1 MNWLISLCRKLRNHE
16 LIEAAQRQAR
26 IAVGMAC
33 QSQEAAA
40 AAQMQLVACRALLA
54 TTMMERDQYEDA
66 LRRAC
71 EQIVD
76 MRRERE
82 SEREAARFWI
92 TRTIAPQEVSE
103 N

>member
-16 LIEAAQRQAR
+16 LIESAQRQTR

-33 QSQEAAA
+33 QSQEAAV
-40 AAQMQLVACRALLA
+40 AAQMQLAACRALLA
-54 TTMMERDQYEDA
+54 TTMKERDQYESA
-66 LRRAC
+66 LWRAC
-71 EQIVD
+71 EELVD

-82 SEREAARFWI
+82 AEREAVRFWI